1 MKFTSTQLGLTFLG
15 IALLAAPAGFA
26 QQSSVPDQYQ
36 GVSHPPLDDEIVATP
51 DTPAPAPEQTVKPKP
66 SPAVPMPPPPPP
78 ATASE
83 TAPAQTVASAPAPA
97 PRYSPTPAAPVVTTG
112 PSDYDSHRWDNTDY
126 GIVTKALPPGD
137 DNPQTPPYATDTTV
151 LHVRSNPA
159 PQASGPSNQLP
170 AGAQIRIRIDQ
181 ALSTDST
188 QAGAPFSGRVMLNVM
203 ENGSVIIPSGST
215 MRGRVVQVDQG
226 HHFGPGASLR
236 LRPDVVILPDGTAY
250 HLDAQVAYS
259 NANGTRVG
267 GEGAVQPS
275 SHVVKKSIEYGATMG
290 TGAIVGA
297 AIAGPPG
304 ALAGTIIGAGLVTT
318 HLLLQHPDDASIP
331 AGSDVTFSLTEPLYL
346 IPTRN

>member
-66 SPAVPMPPPPPP
+66 SPAVPMPPPPP

-236 LRPDVVILPDGTAY
+236 LRPDVVVLPDGTAY

-259 NANGTRVG
+259 NADGTRVG

>member
-26 QQSSVPDQYQ
+26 QQQSSTPDQYQ

-51 DTPAPAPEQTVKPKP
+51 DTPAPAPEQGVKPKP
-66 SPAVPMPPPPPP
+66 SPAVPMPPPPP

-83 TAPAQTVASAPAPA
+83 TAPLPTVASAPATA
-97 PRYSPTPAAPVVTTG
+97 PRYSPPSAAPVVTTG
-112 PSDYDSHRWDNTDY
+112 PSDNPHRWDNTDY
-126 GIVTKALPPGD
+126 GIVTVPVPPGQ

-181 ALSTDST
+181 ALSTDET

-203 ENGSVIIPSGST
+203 ENGSVIIPAGST

-236 LRPDVVILPDGTAY
+236 LRPDVVVLPDGTAY
-250 HLDAQVAYS
+250 HLSAQVAYS
-259 NANGTRVG
+259 NADGTQVG
-267 GEGAVQPS
+267 SEGAVQPS
-275 SHVVKKSIEYGATMG
+275 SHVVKKSIEYGATVG

-318 HLLLQHPDDASIP
+318 HLLLPHPDDASIP
-331 AGSDVTFSLTEPLYL
+331 AGSDITFSLTEPLYL

>member
-26 QQSSVPDQYQ
+26 QQQSSTPDQYQ

-51 DTPAPAPEQTVKPKP
+51 DTPAPAPEQTAKPKP
-66 SPAVPMPPPPPP
+66 SPAVPMPPPPP

-83 TAPAQTVASAPAPA
+83 TASAPATA
-97 PRYSPTPAAPVVTTG
+97 PRYSPPSASPVVTTG
-112 PSDYDSHRWDNTDY
+112 PSDNPHRWDNTDY

-151 LHVRSNPA
+151 LHVRDNPSQA
-159 PQASGPSNQLP
+159 AASGPSNQLP
-170 AGAQIRIRIDQ
+170 AGAQIRIRVDQ
-181 ALSTDST
+181 ALSTEDT
-188 QAGAPFSGRVMLNVM
+188 QAGAPFSGKVMLNVL
-203 ENGSVIIPSGST
+203 ENGSVIIPAGS
-215 MRGRVVQVDQG
+215 MLRGRVVQVDQG

-236 LRPDVVILPDGTAY
+236 LRPDVVVLPDGTAY
-250 HLDAQVAYS
+250 HLSAQVAYS
-259 NANGTRVG
+259 NADGTQVG
-267 GEGAVQPS
+267 SEGALQPS

-331 AGSDVTFSLTEPLYL
+331 AGSDITFSLTEPLYL

>member
-1 MKFTSTQLGLTFLG
+1 MKLTSTQLGLTFLG

-26 QQSSVPDQYQ
+26 QQQSTVPDQYQ

-51 DTPAPAPEQTVKPKP
+51 DMPAPTVKPKP

-78 ATASE
+78 STASE
-83 TAPAQTVASAPAPA
+83 TSTAPVIASAPAPA
-97 PRYSPTPAAPVVTTG
+97 PRYSSPSAAPVVTTG
-112 PSDYDSHRWDNTDY
+112 PSDNPHRWDNTDY
-126 GIVTKALPPGD
+126 GIVTTPVAQGD
-137 DNPQTPPYATDTTV
+137 DDPGLPLPYDGPAV
-151 LHVRSNPA
+151 LRVRNNPA
-159 PQASGPSNQLP
+159 ASGPSNQLP

-181 ALSTDST
+181 ALSTDET

-203 ENGSVIIPSGST
+203 ENGSVIIPAGST

-236 LRPDVVILPDGTAY
+236 LRPDVVVLPDGTAY

-259 NANGTRVG
+259 NADGTQVG
-267 GEGAVQPS
+267 SEGAVQPS

-331 AGSDVTFSLTEPLYL
+331 AGSDITFSLTEPLYL